1 MIDHRYLSEM
11 SKALHLYLDWSFL
24 VCTGLT
30 LVRAAAIAQQT
41 APATAKAPTSAYDG
55 CESPTLVGSR

>member
-24 VCTGLT
+24 VCAVLT
-30 LVRAAAIAQQT
+30 LVRAAAVAQQA
-41 APATAKAPTSAYDG
+41 APATAKAPASACVG
-55 CESPTLVGSR
+55 FASPTAGVDR